1 MLEEVLELGR
11 VMLWA
16 LWRLGRADGELF
28 ERLRIPLRWR
38 WQLRVAHGGAVASH
52 VNGVHHSQGATHAK
66 AEAEEKTDDRRPVEI
81 HDKWSLSRQACTVQ
95 YNQFKRKPESVMRP
109 WQWMAACG
117 ITAAATAGLTTE
129 LVAQEVP
136 ALVDKQL
143 PGLLTTYKG
152 LHAAPELSHHEAQ
165 TSALLADEL
174 RKAGYTVTER
184 VGKYPD
190 GSQAYGVVAILK
202 NGAGPTLLIRADI
215 DALPVTEDTNLPY
228 ASKVR
233 SKNPAGQDVGVMHAC
248 GHDIHITTM
257 IGVARN
263 MAALKSQWHGTL
275 MLIGQPSEETIDG
288 AKAMMADHLY
298 ERFGKPDLAI
308 ALHDAN
314 FAAGKVSV
322 VSGPALASSTSIDV
336 VMRGVGS
343 HGAAPE
349 AGKDPIVM
357 AAEFVVELQT
367 VVSRSTPPSQPA
379 VVTVGDIHGGT
390 KRNIISDEVKMELTT
405 RCYSEEVRQTI
416 IEGVKRTAKG
426 VAIAAG
432 VPEDRM
438 PIVTVLED
446 ESTPA
451 TINDPALAARLQKI
465 FVAKL
470 GAENV
475 IEKQADHGQ
484 RRLRHLQHGP
494 QDSSGDLLARRL

>member
-1 MLEEVLELGR
+1 
-11 VMLWA
+11 
-16 LWRLGRADGELF
+16 
-28 ERLRIPLRWR
+28 
-38 WQLRVAHGGAVASH
+38 
-52 VNGVHHSQGATHAK
+52 
-66 AEAEEKTDDRRPVEI
+66 
-81 HDKWSLSRQACTVQ
+81 
-95 YNQFKRKPESVMRP
+95 MRSG
-109 WQWMAACG
+109 QWMAVCLMS
-117 ITAAATAGLTTE
+117 AAATAGVTSRAI
-129 LVAQEVP
+129 AQEVP
-136 ALVDKQL
+136 ALVNQEL

-152 LHAAPELSHHEAQ
+152 LHTAPELSHHEAQ
-165 TSALLADEL
+165 TSALLAEAM
-174 RKAGYTVTER
+174 RKAGYTVTEH

-190 GSQAYGVVAILK
+190 GSQAYGVVGILK
-202 NGAGPTLLIRADI
+202 NGAGPTLLIRTDL
-215 DALPVTEDTNLPY
+215 DALPVTEDTHLAY

-288 AKAMMADHLY
+288 AKAMLADNLY

-357 AAEFVVELQT
+357 AGEFIVALQT
-367 VVSRSTPPSQPA
+367 IVSRSVPPSQPA
-379 VVTVGDIHGGT
+379 VVTVGHILGGT
-390 KRNIISDEVKMELTT
+390 KRNIIPDEVKMELTA

-416 IEGVKRTAKG
+416 IEGVKRTARG

-438 PIVTVLED
+438 PIVTVLND

-451 TINDPALAARLQKI
+451 TVNDTALAARLQKI
-465 FVAKL
+465 FAEKL

-475 IEKQADHGQ
+475 IERKSIMGSEDFGIFSLDHKIPAVIFWLGAYDPAKVAESERTGVALPSPHSPFFAPQ
-484 RRLRHLQHGP
+484 PEPTLRTGVTAMTDAAVALLQ
-494 QDSSGDLLARRL
+494 

>member
-1 MLEEVLELGR
+1 
-11 VMLWA
+11 
-16 LWRLGRADGELF
+16 
-28 ERLRIPLRWR
+28 
-38 WQLRVAHGGAVASH
+38 
-52 VNGVHHSQGATHAK
+52 
-66 AEAEEKTDDRRPVEI
+66 
-81 HDKWSLSRQACTVQ
+81 
-95 YNQFKRKPESVMRP
+95 MRSG
-109 WQWMAACG
+109 QWIAACG
-117 ITAAATAGLTTE
+117 IAAAVAAGLTTE

-152 LHAAPELSHHEAQ
+152 IHTAPELSHHEAL

-190 GSQAYGVVAILK
+190 GSQAYGVVGIMK
-202 NGAGPTLLIRADI
+202 NGAGPTLLVRTDL
-215 DALPVTEDTNLPY
+215 DALPVIEDTHLPY

-233 SKNPAGQDVGVMHAC
+233 SKNPAGQEVGVMHAC

-288 AKAMMADHLY
+288 AKAMLADHLY

-357 AAEFVVELQT
+357 AVEFIVELQT

-390 KRNIISDEVKMELTT
+390 KRNIIS
-405 RCYSEEVRQTI
+405 EEVRQTI

-432 VPEDRM
+432 VPESHM
-438 PIVTVLED
+438 PIVTVLDD

-451 TINDPALAARLQKI
+451 TINDPTLAARLQKI

-475 IEKQADHGQ
+475 IEKQAIMGSEDFGIFSLDRSIPAVIFWLGAYDPAKVAESERTGAALPSPHSPFFAPLPEPTIRTGVTAMTDAA
-484 RRLRHLQHGP
+484 LALLQ
-494 QDSSGDLLARRL
+494 

>member
-1 MLEEVLELGR
+1 M
-11 VMLWA
+11 
-16 LWRLGRADGELF
+16 
-28 ERLRIPLRWR
+28 
-38 WQLRVAHGGAVASH
+38 
-52 VNGVHHSQGATHAK
+52 
-66 AEAEEKTDDRRPVEI
+66 
-81 HDKWSLSRQACTVQ
+81 RQ
-95 YNQFKRKPESVMRP
+95 R
-109 WQWMAACG
+109 QWMVVCG
-117 ITAAATAGLTTE
+117 IAAAVTAGITTRAI
-129 LVAQEVP
+129 AQEVP

-143 PGLLTTYKG
+143 PGLLVTYKSI
-152 LHAAPELSHHEAQ
+152 HAAPELSHHEEQ
-165 TSALLADEL
+165 TSALLAEEL

-190 GSQAYGVVAILK
+190 GSQAYGVVGILK
-202 NGAGPTLLIRADI
+202 NGAGPTLLVRTDL

-248 GHDIHITTM
+248 GHDVHITTM

-298 ERFGKPDLAI
+298 ERFGRPDLAI
-308 ALHDAN
+308 ALHDSN

-336 VMRGVGS
+336 VMRGIGS

-349 AGKDPIVM
+349 AGKDPVVM
-357 AAEFVVELQT
+357 AGEFIVELQT
-367 VVSRSTPPSQPA
+367 VVSRSTPPAEPA
-379 VVTVGDIHGGT
+379 VVTVGHILGGT
-390 KRNIISDEVKMELTT
+390 KRNIIPDEVKMELTT
-405 RCYSEEVRQTI
+405 RCYSEEERQRI

-432 VPEDRM
+432 VPESRM
-438 PIVTVLED
+438 PIVTVLDD

-451 TINDPALAARLQKI
+451 TYNDPALSARLQKV

-470 GAENV
+470 GADNV
-475 IEKQADHGQ
+475 IERQSIMGSEDFGIFSDDHKIPAVIFWLGAYDPAKVAESD
-484 RRLRHLQHGP
+484 RTGVALPSPHSPFFAPLPEPTLRTGVTAMTDAAVALLQ
-494 QDSSGDLLARRL
+494 

>member
-1 MLEEVLELGR
+1 
-11 VMLWA
+11 
-16 LWRLGRADGELF
+16 
-28 ERLRIPLRWR
+28 
-38 WQLRVAHGGAVASH
+38 
-52 VNGVHHSQGATHAK
+52 
-66 AEAEEKTDDRRPVEI
+66 
-81 HDKWSLSRQACTVQ
+81 
-95 YNQFKRKPESVMRP
+95 MRP
-109 WQWMAACG
+109 GQLMAVWAMS
-117 ITAAATAGLTTE
+117 AAVTMGLTFRAI
-129 LVAQEVP
+129 AQEVP
-136 ALVDKQL
+136 VLVDKQL
-143 PGLLTTYKG
+143 PSLLTTYKG

-165 TSALLADEL
+165 TSALLAAEM
-174 RKAGYTVTER
+174 RKVGYTVTER

-190 GSQAYGVVAILK
+190 GSQAYGVVGVMK
-202 NGAGPTLLIRADI
+202 NGAGPTLLVRTDL
-215 DALPVTEDTNLPY
+215 DALPVTEDTKLPY

-233 SKNPAGQDVGVMHAC
+233 AKNPAGQDVGVMHAC

-288 AKAMMADHLY
+288 AKAMLADHLY

-357 AAEFVVELQT
+357 ASEFVLALQT
-367 VVSRSTPPSQPA
+367 IVSRSVPPSQPA

-390 KRNIISDEVKMELTT
+390 KRNIIPDEVKMELTT
-405 RCYSEEVRQTI
+405 RCYSEEVRQMI
-416 IEGVKRTAKG
+416 IDGVKRTAKG

-432 VPEDRM
+432 VPADRM
-438 PIVTVLED
+438 PVVTVLND

-451 TINDPALAARLQKI
+451 TINDPALAARLQRI
-465 FVAKL
+465 FVEKL
-470 GAENV
+470 GADNV
-475 IEKQADHGQ
+475 IERKAIMGSEDFGIFSLDHKIPAVIFWLGAYDPAKVAESE
-484 RRLRHLQHGP
+484 RTGVALPSPHSPFFAPLPEPALRTGITAMTDAAVALLQ
-494 QDSSGDLLARRL
+494 

>member
-1 MLEEVLELGR
+1 
-11 VMLWA
+11 
-16 LWRLGRADGELF
+16 
-28 ERLRIPLRWR
+28 
-38 WQLRVAHGGAVASH
+38 
-52 VNGVHHSQGATHAK
+52 
-66 AEAEEKTDDRRPVEI
+66 
-81 HDKWSLSRQACTVQ
+81 
-95 YNQFKRKPESVMRP
+95 MRT
-109 WQWMAACG
+109 WQWIAACG
-117 ITAAATAGLTTE
+117 ITAVVAAALTSTAI
-129 LVAQEVP
+129 AQEVP

-143 PGLLTTYKG
+143 PDLLATYKAV
-152 LHAAPELSHHEAQ
+152 HAAPELSHHEVQ
-165 TSALLADEL
+165 TAAMLAEEM
-174 RKAGYTVTER
+174 RKAGYTVTEH

-190 GSQAYGVVAILK
+190 GSQANGVVGIMK
-202 NGAGPTLLIRADI
+202 NGPGPTLLVRADI
-215 DALPVTEDTNLPY
+215 DALPVTEETKLPY

-248 GHDIHITTM
+248 GHDVHITTM

-263 MAALKSQWHGTL
+263 MATLKDKWHGTL
-275 MLIGQPSEETIDG
+275 MLIAQPSEETIDG

-308 ALHDAN
+308 ALHDSN

-357 AAEFVVELQT
+357 SGEFLVALQT
-367 VVSRSTPPSQPA
+367 VVSRSISPSQPA

-390 KRNIISDEVKMELTT
+390 KRNIIPNEVKMELTT

-438 PIVTVLED
+438 PIVTVLDD

-451 TINDPALAARLQKI
+451 TINDVELSARLRKI

-470 GAENV
+470 GAGNV
-475 IEKQADHGQ
+475 IEQKAVMGSEDFGIFSMDHKIPAVIFWLGAYDPAKVAESERTGVALPSPHSPFFAPQ
-484 RRLRHLQHGP
+484 PEPTLRTGVTAMTDAALALLQ
-494 QDSSGDLLARRL
+494 

>member
-1 MLEEVLELGR
+1 
-11 VMLWA
+11 
-16 LWRLGRADGELF
+16 
-28 ERLRIPLRWR
+28 
-38 WQLRVAHGGAVASH
+38 
-52 VNGVHHSQGATHAK
+52 
-66 AEAEEKTDDRRPVEI
+66 
-81 HDKWSLSRQACTVQ
+81 
-95 YNQFKRKPESVMRP
+95 MRP
-109 WQWMAACG
+109 GQWMAVCAMSV
-117 ITAAATAGLTTE
+117 AVTAGLTSRAI
-129 LVAQEVP
+129 AQEVP
-136 ALVDKQL
+136 VLVDKQL
-143 PGLLTTYKG
+143 AGLLTTYKG

-165 TSALLADEL
+165 TSALLAAEM
-174 RKAGYTVTER
+174 RKVGYTVTER

-190 GSQAYGVVAILK
+190 GSQAYGVVGIMK
-202 NGAGPTLLIRADI
+202 NGAGPTLLIRTDL
-215 DALPVTEDTNLPY
+215 DALPVTEDTKLPY

-233 SKNPAGQDVGVMHAC
+233 AKNPAGQDVGVMHAC

-263 MAALKSQWHGTL
+263 MVALKSQWHGTL
-275 MLIGQPSEETIDG
+275 MLVGQPSEETIDG
-288 AKAMMADHLY
+288 AKAMLADHLY

-357 AAEFVVELQT
+357 ASEFVVALQT
-367 VVSRSTPPSQPA
+367 IVSRSVPPSQPA

-390 KRNIISDEVKMELTT
+390 KRNIIPDEVKMELTT
-405 RCYSEEVRQTI
+405 RCYSEEVRQMI
-416 IEGVKRTAKG
+416 IDGVKRTAKG

-432 VPEDRM
+432 VPADRM
-438 PIVTVLED
+438 PIVTVLND

-465 FVAKL
+465 FVEKL
-470 GAENV
+470 GADNV
-475 IEKQADHGQ
+475 IERKAIMGSEDFGIFSLDHKIPAVIFWLGAYDPAKVAESE
-484 RRLRHLQHGP
+484 RTGVALPSPHSPFFAPLPEPALRTGITAMTDAAVALLQ
-494 QDSSGDLLARRL
+494 

>member
-1 MLEEVLELGR
+1 MQPGQLMAVLA
-11 VMLWA
+11 MSA
-16 LWRLGRADGELF
+16 
-28 ERLRIPLRWR
+28 
-38 WQLRVAHGGAVASH
+38 AV
-52 VNGVHHSQGATHAK
+52 T
-66 AEAEEKTDDRRPVEI
+66 
-81 HDKWSLSRQACTVQ
+81 
-95 YNQFKRKPESVMRP
+95 M
-109 WQWMAACG
+109 
-117 ITAAATAGLTTE
+117 GLTSRAI
-129 LVAQEVP
+129 AQEVP
-136 ALVDKQL
+136 VLVDKQL
-143 PGLLTTYKG
+143 PSLLTTYKS

-165 TSALLADEL
+165 TSALLAAEM
-174 RKAGYTVTER
+174 RKVGYTVTER

-190 GSQAYGVVAILK
+190 GSQAYGVVGVMK
-202 NGAGPTLLIRADI
+202 NGAGPTLLVRTDL
-215 DALPVTEDTNLPY
+215 DALPVTEDTKLPY

-233 SKNPAGQDVGVMHAC
+233 AKNPAGQDVGVMHAC

-288 AKAMMADHLY
+288 AKAMLADHLY

-357 AAEFVVELQT
+357 ASEFVLALQT
-367 VVSRSTPPSQPA
+367 IESRSVPPSQPA

-390 KRNIISDEVKMELTT
+390 KRNIIPDEVKMELTT
-405 RCYSEEVRQTI
+405 RCYSEEVRQMI
-416 IEGVKRTAKG
+416 IDGVKRTAKG

-432 VPEDRM
+432 VPADRM
-438 PIVTVLED
+438 PVVTVLND

-451 TINDPALAARLQKI
+451 TINDPALAARLQRI
-465 FVAKL
+465 FVEKL
-470 GAENV
+470 GADNV
-475 IEKQADHGQ
+475 IERKAIMGSEDFGIFSLDHKIPAVIFWLGAYDPAKVAESE
-484 RRLRHLQHGP
+484 RTGVALPSPHSPFFAPLPEPALRTGITAMTDAAVALLQ
-494 QDSSGDLLARRL
+494 

>member
-1 MLEEVLELGR
+1 
-11 VMLWA
+11 
-16 LWRLGRADGELF
+16 
-28 ERLRIPLRWR
+28 
-38 WQLRVAHGGAVASH
+38 
-52 VNGVHHSQGATHAK
+52 
-66 AEAEEKTDDRRPVEI
+66 
-81 HDKWSLSRQACTVQ
+81 
-95 YNQFKRKPESVMRP
+95 MRT
-109 WQWMAACG
+109 WQWMAVCG
-117 ITAAATAGLTTE
+117 LTAGLT
-129 LVAQEVP
+129 VSAIAQEVP

-143 PGLLTTYKG
+143 PSLLATYKQ

-165 TSALLADEL
+165 TSALLADEM
-174 RKAGYTVTER
+174 RKAGYTVTEH

-190 GSQAYGVVAILK
+190 GSQAYGVVGILK
-202 NGAGPTLLIRADI
+202 NGAGPTLLIRTDL
-215 DALPVTEDTNLPY
+215 DALPVTEDTKLPY

-248 GHDIHITTM
+248 GHDIHMTTM

-263 MAALKSQWHGTL
+263 MVALKSQWHGTL

-298 ERFGKPDLAI
+298 ERFGRPDLAI
-308 ALHDAN
+308 ALHDSN

-349 AGKDPIVM
+349 SGKDPIVM

-367 VVSRSTPPSQPA
+367 VVSRSVPPSQPA

-390 KRNIISDEVKMELTT
+390 KRNIIPDEVKMELTA
-405 RCYSEEVRQTI
+405 RCYSEEVRQII
-416 IEGVKRTAKG
+416 IEGVKRTARG

-432 VPEDRM
+432 VPEARM
-438 PIVTVLED
+438 PIVTVLND

-451 TINDPALAARLQKI
+451 TINDPALSARLQKI

-475 IEKQADHGQ
+475 IEKQAIMGSEDVGILSVERKIPTVIFWLGAYDPAKVAESERTGVPLPSPHSPFFAPLPEPT
-484 RRLRHLQHGP
+484 LRTGVTAMTDAAVALLQ
-494 QDSSGDLLARRL
+494 

>member
-1 MLEEVLELGR
+1 
-11 VMLWA
+11 
-16 LWRLGRADGELF
+16 
-28 ERLRIPLRWR
+28 
-38 WQLRVAHGGAVASH
+38 
-52 VNGVHHSQGATHAK
+52 
-66 AEAEEKTDDRRPVEI
+66 
-81 HDKWSLSRQACTVQ
+81 
-95 YNQFKRKPESVMRP
+95 MRG
-109 WQWMAACG
+109 WQWMAVCG
-117 ITAAATAGLTTE
+117 MTVAVTAGLTPRAM
-129 LVAQEVP
+129 AQEVP

-152 LHAAPELSHHEAQ
+152 LHTAPELSHHEAQ
-165 TSALLADEL
+165 TSALLAEEM

-190 GSQAYGVVAILK
+190 GSQAYGVVGILK
-202 NGAGPTLLIRADI
+202 NGAGPTLLIRTDL
-215 DALPVTEDTNLPY
+215 DALPVTEDTKLPY

-349 AGKDPIVM
+349 VGKDPIVM
-357 AAEFVVELQT
+357 AGEFIVALQT

-379 VVTVGDIHGGT
+379 VVTIGDIHGGT
-390 KRNIISDEVKMELTT
+390 KRNIIPDEVKMELTA
-405 RCYSEEVRQTI
+405 RCYSEEERQTI

-432 VPEDRM
+432 VPADRM
-438 PIVTVLED
+438 PIVTVLND

-451 TINDPALAARLQKI
+451 TVNDAALAARLQKI
-465 FVAKL
+465 FEAKL
-470 GAENV
+470 GADNV
-475 IEKQADHGQ
+475 IERKSIMGSEDFGIFSLDHKIPAVIFWLGAYDPAKVAESE
-484 RRLRHLQHGP
+484 RTGVALPSPHSPFFAPLPEPALRTGVTAMTDAAVALLQ
-494 QDSSGDLLARRL
+494 

>member
-1 MLEEVLELGR
+1 MS
-11 VMLWA
+11 A
-16 LWRLGRADGELF
+16 
-28 ERLRIPLRWR
+28 
-38 WQLRVAHGGAVASH
+38 AV
-52 VNGVHHSQGATHAK
+52 T
-66 AEAEEKTDDRRPVEI
+66 
-81 HDKWSLSRQACTVQ
+81 
-95 YNQFKRKPESVMRP
+95 M
-109 WQWMAACG
+109 
-117 ITAAATAGLTTE
+117 GLTFRAI
-129 LVAQEVP
+129 AQEVP
-136 ALVDKQL
+136 VLVDKQL
-143 PGLLTTYKG
+143 PSLLTTYKG

-165 TSALLADEL
+165 TSALLAAEM
-174 RKAGYTVTER
+174 RKVGYTVTER

-190 GSQAYGVVAILK
+190 GSQAYGVVGVMK
-202 NGAGPTLLIRADI
+202 NGAGPTLLVRTDL
-215 DALPVTEDTNLPY
+215 DALPVTEDTKLPY

-233 SKNPAGQDVGVMHAC
+233 AKNPAGQDVGVMHAC

-288 AKAMMADHLY
+288 AKAMLADHLY

-357 AAEFVVELQT
+357 ASEFVLALQT
-367 VVSRSTPPSQPA
+367 IVSRSVPPSQPA

-390 KRNIISDEVKMELTT
+390 KRNIIPDEVKMELTT
-405 RCYSEEVRQTI
+405 RCYSEEVRQMI
-416 IEGVKRTAKG
+416 IDGVKRTAKG

-432 VPEDRM
+432 VPADRM
-438 PIVTVLED
+438 PVVTVLND

-451 TINDPALAARLQKI
+451 TINDPALAARLQRI
-465 FVAKL
+465 FVEKL
-470 GAENV
+470 GADNV
-475 IEKQADHGQ
+475 IERKAIMGSEDFGIFSLDHKIPAVIFWLGAYDPAKVAESE
-484 RRLRHLQHGP
+484 RTGVALPSPHSPFFAPLPEPALRTGITAMTDAAVALLQ
-494 QDSSGDLLARRL
+494 

>member
-1 MLEEVLELGR
+1 M
-11 VMLWA
+11 
-16 LWRLGRADGELF
+16 
-28 ERLRIPLRWR
+28 
-38 WQLRVAHGGAVASH
+38 
-52 VNGVHHSQGATHAK
+52 
-66 AEAEEKTDDRRPVEI
+66 RR
-81 HDKWSLSRQACTVQ
+81 
-95 YNQFKRKPESVMRP
+95 
-109 WQWMAACG
+109 WQWMAVCG
-117 ITAAATAGLTTE
+117 MTIAGTAGLTSKAI
-129 LVAQEVP
+129 AQEVP

-152 LHAAPELSHHEAQ
+152 LHTAPELSHHEVQ
-165 TSALLADEL
+165 TSALLADEM
-174 RKAGYTVTER
+174 RKAGYAVTER

-190 GSQAYGVVAILK
+190 GSQAYGVVGSLK
-202 NGAGPTLLIRADI
+202 NGAGPTLLIRTDL
-215 DALPVTEDTNLPY
+215 DALPVTEDTKLPY

-349 AGKDPIVM
+349 VGKDPIVM
-357 AAEFVVELQT
+357 AGEFIVALQT

-379 VVTVGDIHGGT
+379 VVTIGDIHGGT
-390 KRNIISDEVKMELTT
+390 KRNIIPDEVKMELTT
-405 RCYSEEVRQTI
+405 RCYSEEERQTI

-432 VPEDRM
+432 VPADRM
-438 PIVTVLED
+438 PIVTVLND

-451 TINDPALAARLQKI
+451 TVNDAALAARLQKI
-465 FVAKL
+465 FEAKL
-470 GAENV
+470 GADNV
-475 IEKQADHGQ
+475 IERKSIMGSEDFGIFSLDHKIPAVIFWLGAYDPAKVAESE
-484 RRLRHLQHGP
+484 RTGVALPSPHSPFFAPLPEPALRTGVTAMTDAAVALLQ
-494 QDSSGDLLARRL
+494 